1 MAPVWLD
8 CALPFFSMNGRQC
21 IVLYA
26 LMGILLSVYRGSDIR
41 PEPLGLYAVKTTIS
55 MKNPR
60 KIDEKVLA
68 GRIKHGIIKILR
80 RGRAKEI
87 CTRLLPENKEEKSC

>member
-1 MAPVWLD
+1 LQKGAAAA
-8 CALPFFSMNGRQC
+8 ALSMK
-21 IVLYA
+21 
-26 LMGILLSVYRGSDIR
+26 R
-41 PEPLGLYAVKTTIS
+41 P

-80 RGRAKEI
+80 RGRVKEI
-87 CTRLLPENKEEKSC
+87 CTRPLPKNKEDESC